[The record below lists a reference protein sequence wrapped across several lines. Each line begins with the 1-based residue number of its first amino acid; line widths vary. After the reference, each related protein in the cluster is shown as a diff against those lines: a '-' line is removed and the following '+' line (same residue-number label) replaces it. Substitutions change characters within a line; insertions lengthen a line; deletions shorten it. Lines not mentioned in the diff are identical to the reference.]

1 MKQLPFVSGGL
12 AALLCLASASFPLSA
27 QESGG
32 TVRGRVTDAATQQ
45 PLQGVTVSVGSRSS
59 TSQLDGRYTIAGI
72 PAGSHNLQARMI
84 GYAVQTQPITL
95 AGGDTVVV
103 DIALTGQAI
112 GLSEVVVIGYG
123 EQRAGNITGAVTQIN
138 AEQFNPGRVISPEQL
153 IQSKVAG
160 VQVIDNNEPGG
171 GLSIRV
177 RGTTSINA
185 SAEPLYIVDGLPVG
199 GGAGGG
205 LSAGRNPLNAL
216 NPNDIESITVLKDA
230 SAAAIYG
237 ANGANGVVI
246 IETKKGRSGPQFEYT
261 GTMSSSTVTRL
272 PDMLDT
278 AQFRAAVTTYAPAK
292 LSQLQTANT
301 NWFDLVT
308 QNATGQE
315 HNVAASGVGD
325 NSNWRLSLGHL
336 NQEGVIRGTN
346 LKRTTLG
353 LNLQQRMLDDR
364 LELRTSLKGSRAD
377 DRFTPGGVLS
387 NAAQYGPT
395 QPVFD
400 PASTTG
406 YYEWPGNQLQ
416 SADNPVA
423 ILGLA
428 RDVGLTWRGLGTVQT
443 TYRIPFLE
451 GLRATVNLGYDF
463 ARAQRNVRNPST
475 MHSETK
481 DGSFGQDFRSN
492 LSETKSSF
500 EAYANYTAPIGVLSG
515 TVDVTGGYSYSFQ
528 HGEFPWIRGDS
539 LRPDITGGNGA
550 ISAAQIATFQDIQE
564 SKLVSFFGRLNYN
577 RNDRFLAGISLRR
590 DGSSRFGPENQWGTF
605 PSVAFAWRLSQEPFI
620 QNTGIFSDLKLR
632 TSWAK
637 TGNQAFANY
646 QQFAT
651 YLPGDPLTRTQ
662 WGNEF
667 ISTIRPSAYDP
678 NIRWETTQAINIGL
692 DFGLWNQRLTGTID
706 WYTKKTNDLIF
717 TVPVC
722 AGCNLSNFATQNIG
736 SMRNRGFELGM
747 NWQALDGGA
756 SGGLSWSAGFTAAH
770 NTNEML
776 SIYASTG
783 TTRVLVGG
791 IAGGVGSTIQVLQ
804 PGAPAYSFFVY
815 HHIRDAAGK
824 PIWQD
829 RTGLDA
835 SGHFTGN
842 PDGTINDQDLYEDIN
857 GDNRINGDDR
867 VPFHSPDPKWI
878 LGHSSY
884 IAYGNF
890 DVSFTLRAY
899 LGNWVYN
906 NVASNMGTYS
916 EVTRASPF
924 NLHASVLETGFQ
936 SQQLL
941 SDYYVEDASFLRMD
955 NISAAYRF
963 NYQGTPLRVFGTLQN
978 AFTLTGYS
986 GVDPTAGL
994 LGIDNNIYP
1003 RSRTFTAGLD
1013 IRF

>member
-1 MKQLPFVSGGL
+1 MKTLRLVTSLLLP
-12 AALLCLASASFPLSA
+12 ALWIAPLSA
-27 QESGG
+27 QEPTG
-32 TVRGRVTDAATQQ
+32 TIRGRVTDATSQQ
-45 PLQGVTVSVGSRSS
+45 PLAGVTVSVANRFAA
-59 TSQLDGRYTIAGI
+59 SQPDGRYTLTNI
-72 PAGSHNLQARMI
+72 PAGSHTMRARMI
-84 GYAVQTQPITL
+84 GFAELRQPVML
-95 AGGDTVVV
+95 AGGDTLVV
-103 DIALTGQAI
+103 DIALTGQAV

-123 EQRAGNITGAVTQIN
+123 EQRAGNITGAVTQVN
-138 AEQFNPGRVISPEQL
+138 AEQFNTGRVISPEQL

-160 VQVIDNNEPGG
+160 VQVVDNNEPGG
-171 GLSIRV
+171 GLSIRI

-185 SAEPLYIVDGLPVG
+185 SSEPLYIVDGLPVG

-216 NPNDIESITVLKDA
+216 NPNDIASITVLKDA

-246 IETKKGRSGPQFEYT
+246 IETKRGRSGGPQFEYT
-261 GTMSSSTVTRL
+261 GTTSASTVTRV
-272 PDMLDT
+272 PDMLDA
-278 AQFRAAVTTYAPAK
+278 AQFRTAVTTYAPGNVA
-292 LSQLQTANT
+292 QLQTANT

-308 QNATGQE
+308 QNAMGQE
-315 HNVAASGVGD
+315 HNVAASGVSD
-325 NSNWRLSLGHL
+325 NSAWRLSLGHL
-336 NQEGVIRGTN
+336 NQDGVIRGTN
-346 LKRTTLG
+346 VKRTSLG

-364 LELRTSLKGSRAD
+364 LEVRTSLKGSRLD
-377 DRFTPGGVLS
+377 DHFTPGGVLS

-395 QPVFD
+395 QPVYD
-400 PASTTG
+400 AASATG

-428 RDVGLTWRGLGTVQT
+428 RDVGLTYRGLGTVQT
-443 TYRIPFLE
+443 TYRVPFLE
-451 GLRATVNLGYDF
+451 GLKATLNLGYDF
-463 ARAQRNVRNPST
+463 ARAQRNVRNPSV

-481 DGSFGQDFRSN
+481 DGTFGQDFRSN
-492 LSETKSSF
+492 LSETKSSL
-500 EAYANYTAPIGVLSG
+500 EAFANYTAPMDALSG
-515 TVDVTGGYSYSFQ
+515 TLDITGGYSYAFQ

-539 LRPDITGGNGA
+539 LRPDITGGSGA

-577 RNDRFLAGISLRR
+577 HNDRFLAGISLRR
-590 DGSSRFGPENQWGTF
+590 DGSSRFGPENQWATF
-605 PSVAFAWRLSQEPFI
+605 PSVAFAWRLSHEPFI
-620 QNTGIFSDLKLR
+620 QNTGVFSDLKLR

-637 TGNQAFANY
+637 TGNQAFSNY

-667 ISTIRPSAYDP
+667 ITTIRPSAYDP
-678 NIRWETTQAINIGL
+678 NIRWETTRAINIGL
-692 DFGLWNQRLTGTID
+692 DFGLWSQRLSGTID
-706 WYTKKTNDLIF
+706 WYTKKTEDLIF

-722 AGCNLSNFATQNIG
+722 AGCNLSNFSTQNIG
-736 SMRNRGFELGM
+736 SMQNRGLELAL
-747 NWQALDGGA
+747 NWLVRDPGA
-756 SGGLSWSAGFTAAH
+756 SGGLSWSANFTAAH
-770 NTNEML
+770 NANEIS

-783 TTRVLVGG
+783 TTRILVGG

-815 HHIRDAAGK
+815 RHIRDAAGN

-829 RTGLDA
+829 RTGLDG
-835 SGHFTGN
+835 SGNFTGT
-842 PDGTINDQDLYEDIN
+842 PDGTINEQDLYVDVN

-867 VPFHSPDPKWI
+867 LPFHSPNPKWI

-884 IAYGNF
+884 LGYGNL

-916 EVTRASPF
+916 EVTRGSPF
-924 NLHASVLETGFQ
+924 NLHASVLETGFAT
-936 SQQLL
+936 QQLL
-941 SDYYVEDASFLRMD
+941 SDYYVEDGSFLRMD
-955 NISAAYRF
+955 NISAAYRIK
-963 NYQGTPLRVFGTLQN
+963 YRGTPLRVFGTLQN
-978 AFTLTGYS
+978 AFTITGYS

-1003 RSRTFTAGLD
+1003 RARTFTAGLD
-1013 IRF
+1013 IQF